1 MKLFNHGYQ
10 FLCVLSTEYSLIIEE
25 FLERVMD
32 PMGLEKMV
40 RIKEDIGAADAVLAL
55 CCKLISNLC
64 VRGMAKPRQVTFF
77 AIKTNTSD
85 PNGEGNACNNE
96 HAGNI
101 SLDSDH
107 TRGDKGGKLELPI
120 YKRSIS
126 AQDIDALEVIKIP
139 SHHQLCRDRQA
150 DTCSS

>member
-1 MKLFNHGYQ
+1 M
-10 FLCVLSTEYSLIIEE
+10 CVLSTEYSLIIEE

>member
-1 MKLFNHGYQ
+1 M
-10 FLCVLSTEYSLIIEE
+10 CTST
-25 FLERVMD
+25 
-32 PMGLEKMV
+32 PHNQ
-40 RIKEDIGAADAVLAL
+40 VLAVMILAQASNTRPTGLIRVRRAITQVWISVQTEQL
-55 CCKLISNLC
+55 CRRRSAPILQYLHK
-64 VRGMAKPRQVTFF
+64 VTFF

-150 DTCSS
+150 DTCSSRIPALLPF